1 MVFSNQLALSIRWPK
16 YWRFNFS
23 ISPSSEYSEL
33 ISLRID
39 WLDFLAVERTLESLL
54 QHHNFE
60 SINSLVLYLL
70 YGPALT
76 SIHDYW
82 KDHILDYT
90 DLCQQGDVFAFY
102 WYGLPFPP
110 PMDHILSELSPMTH
124 PSWQALHSMA
134 HSLIELLKPLH
145 HKAVIQ

>member
-1 MVFSNQLALSIRWPK
+1 MLN
-16 YWRFNFS
+16 
-23 ISPSSEYSEL
+23 
-33 ISLRID
+33 
-39 WLDFLAVERTLESLL
+39 
-54 QHHNFE
+54 
-60 SINSLVLYLL
+60 LL

-134 HSLIELLKPLH
+134 HSLIELLKPLR